1 MRLILTLTLL
11 TATVAAAQWIRYPTP
26 GIPRTRD
33 GKPNLSAPAPRS
45 GGKPDLS
52 GVWQTEGTTR
62 EENERLLPGIGALSA
77 PGDDPATFS
86 KYFFNLLADF
96 GPEQNPMR
104 PEAAELFRER
114 MAHPEKA
121 GERIPCLPLGI
132 PSAELISAPYK
143 IIQTP
148 GLILVLYEAVD
159 NKFRQIYTDG
169 RKHTPDPQPTW
180 LGYSTGKWEGDTLI
194 VTSLGFNDLDGIDG
208 LGHPRSEATRI
219 TERFRRRDF
228 GRMDLEIT
236 IDDPKNYTRPFTVKA
251 ISRLV
256 PDSDI
261 LESVCAENEKD
272 LVHLKGK

>member
-1 MRLILTLTLL
+1 MLALF
-11 TATVAAAQWIRYPTP
+11 TAAVAAAQWINYPTP
-26 GIPRTRD
+26 GTPRTRD
-33 GKPNLSAPAPRS
+33 GKANLSAPAPRF

-52 GVWQTEGTTR
+52 GVWQTEGTPR
-62 EENERLLPGIGALSA
+62 EENERLLPGISALTV
-77 PGDDPATFS
+77 PGDDPSTIS

-121 GERIPCLPLGI
+121 AQRSPCLPLGI
-132 PSAELISAPYK
+132 PSAELIPAPYK

-169 RKHTPDPQPTW
+169 RKHTPDPQPSW

-194 VTSLGFNDLDGIDG
+194 VTPVGFNDLDGIDG

-219 TERFRRRDF
+219 TERFLRRDF

-236 IDDPKNYTRPFTVKA
+236 IDDPKNYTRPFTVKV

-272 LVHLKGK
+272 LIHLKEK